1 MSTKTYF
8 AGLLFAFACGAFVF
22 AADGGVAQDA
32 AWADR
37 LFSEK
42 SHDFGSVPSGARAVY
57 SFKVTNPY
65 VETVHFTSATS
76 SCSCT
81 RATLVQPTVKT
92 HETTELL
99 VEFNTKGNSHNK
111 SAQITLN
118 IDQPFKAIVVLDI
131 KGYIRPDIVFTPSQ
145 VTFGTAVEGE
155 AMERTVEVT
164 HFGRSNWR
172 LINVVSNVGY
182 LTGEIG
188 DSKLSPRGDVTTT
201 VKIRLNENAPRGRFC
216 ERLILQ
222 SNEQG
227 RQSDIPLLVEGTIP
241 GSLAATPPNVFLGFV
256 KQGDESVRDVV
267 LRSDKPFKITKLTSN
282 NELITIELPT
292 DPKPRSRFQIPVKL
306 NVPADYNEKKIVAVI
321 NVETDDPNM
330 KTEFSANAEIQ
341 E

>member
-1 MSTKTYF
+1 MDTKTFF
-8 AGLLFAFACGAFVF
+8 AGLLFIFVCGAFVF
-22 AADGGVAQDA
+22 ATDSGIPQDV
-32 AWADR
+32 AWAER

-81 RATLVQPTVKT
+81 RATLVQPTINT

-111 SAQITLN
+111 SAQVTLN
-118 IDQPFKAIVVLDI
+118 IDKPFKAIVVLDI

-164 HFGRSNWR
+164 HFGKSNWR
-172 LINVVSNVGY
+172 ITNVVSNVDY
-182 LTGEIG
+182 LTAEVGEI
-188 DSKLSPRGDVTTT
+188 KLSQRGDVIT
-201 VKIRLNENAPRGRFC
+201 VVKVRLSENAPRGRFS

-227 RQSDIPLLVEGTIP
+227 RQGDIPLLVEGTIP
-241 GSLAATPPNVFLGFV
+241 GSLAATPSNVFLGFI

-267 LRSDKPFKITKLTSN
+267 LRSDKPFKITQLTSS

-292 DPKPRSRFQIPVKL
+292 DPKPRLRFQIPVKV
-306 NVPADYNEKKIVAVI
+306 NVPADFSEKKIIATI

-330 KTEFSANAEIQ
+330 KTTFSANAEIQ